1 MPVAHRGLSRGVVV
15 RQVAGTPVKRT
26 IRAIAGLIVLALL
39 ICVWAIII
47 DEKCSR
53 HLDYN
58 DILWEEINEVKR

>member
-1 MPVAHRGLSRGVVV
+1 M
-15 RQVAGTPVKRT
+15 KRT
-26 IRAIAGLIVLALL
+26 IRTIAGLIILALL

>member
-1 MPVAHRGLSRGVVV
+1 MTARRLL
-15 RQVAGTPVKRT
+15 
-26 IRAIAGLIVLALL
+26 RAIFGLIVGVAILALL

>member
-1 MPVAHRGLSRGVVV
+1 MPLARRCLSRG
-15 RQVAGTPVKRT
+15 AAMKRT
-26 IRAIAGLIVLALL
+26 IRTIAGLIILALL

>member
-1 MPVAHRGLSRGVVV
+1 MTARRLL
-15 RQVAGTPVKRT
+15 
-26 IRAIAGLIVLALL
+26 RAVFGLIILALL

-58 DILWEEINEVKR
+58 DITWEEINEVKR